1 MADATVLRA
10 GSRAR
15 DDTTTTPPGFVA
27 PVVAFNNPPALL
39 DPAGSGVLGAVAE
52 RQPLPR
58 HERLRRDTG
67 PRAGALQHSGAGAT
81 ATASQAAPN
90 LAAATRRRSR
100 WPSLPP
106 RSSPAGFRGR
116 ADRCVDHGCRVGR
129 VSQRWVIQAPPDKAT
144 DGDDRVG
151 EVEERADHLLVA
163 FVAALEPVER
173 ACARR
178 SCARDARVGWP
189 GSAS

>member
-58 HERLRRDTG
+58 HERLRRDAG
-67 PRAGALQHSGAGAT
+67 PRAGALQHGGAGAT
-81 ATASQAAPN
+81 ATGSQAAPN
-90 LAAATRRRSR
+90 LAAATQKEIEMAKLATSLVTGGLSRSR
-100 WPSLPP
+100 
-106 RSSPAGFRGR
+106 
-116 ADRCVDHGCRVGR
+116 
-129 VSQRWVIQAPPDKAT
+129 
-144 DGDDRVG
+144 
-151 EVEERADHLLVA
+151 
-163 FVAALEPVER
+163 
-173 ACARR
+173 
-178 SCARDARVGWP
+178 
-189 GSAS
+189 GSMC

>member
-1 MADATVLRA
+1 MVDAMVLRA

-67 PRAGALQHSGAGAT
+67 PRAGGLQHSGAGAT
-81 ATASQAAPN
+81 ATGSQAAANPGRRDPEEIEMAK
-90 LAAATRRRSR
+90 LAT
-100 WPSLPP
+100 SLVN
-106 RSSPAGFRGR
+106 GG
-116 ADRCVDHGCRVGR
+116 
-129 VSQRWVIQAPPDKAT
+129 
-144 DGDDRVG
+144 
-151 EVEERADHLLVA
+151 L
-163 FVAALEPVER
+163 
-173 ACARR
+173 
-178 SCARDARVGWP
+178 
-189 GSAS
+189 